1 MEENVVVE
9 EKAAVQEKVVIQEK
23 VVVQEKPVAPKLAKS
38 PFLAGILSFLFPFGV
53 GPFYNGE
60 TVKGFIFLVIFAGLV
75 SLQRHGGAQP
85 FAGLLMAGF
94 YFYQIIDSV
103 ATANRINRR
112 AALTGAEIPEEAVL
126 APEAIKSGSIFWGIL
141 LILIGAALLLGNFG
155 VISYRIIFDFW
166 PIVVIIIGVKLIF
179 DYFSRNRS

>member
-1 MEENVVVE
+1 VEENVVIQE
-9 EKAAVQEKVVIQEK
+9 NSAVQEK
-23 VVVQEKPVAPKLAKS
+23 VVVQERTVAAKPAKS
-38 PFLAGILSFLFPFGV
+38 PLLAGILSFLFPFGV

-60 TVKGFIFLVIFAGLV
+60 TVKGFIYLVIFAGLV

-94 YFYQIIDSV
+94 YFYQVIDSV

-112 AALTGAEIPEEAVL
+112 ALTGAAAQEDEVL
-126 APEAIKSGSIFWGIL
+126 APEVIKSGSVFWGLL

-155 VISYRIIFDFW
+155 VISYRVIFDFW
-166 PIVVIIIGVKLIF
+166 PVVVIIIGVKLIF